1 MTADFTHDGMVH
13 DSNILDNAA
22 IAESNRHHLVI
33 HAGLGLSEQEFAPMF
48 RQRGHI
54 I

>member
-1 MTADFTHDGMVH
+1 V
-13 DSNILDNAA
+13 
-22 IAESNRHHLVI
+22 VI
-33 HAGLGLSEQEFAPMF
+33 HAGLGLSEQVFAPMF

>member
-1 MTADFTHDGMVH
+1 
-13 DSNILDNAA
+13 
-22 IAESNRHHLVI
+22 LVI